1 MTELVWQATCALCK
15 ARFPVEETEAHAAAC
30 EATSQAR
37 LVVEVER
44 LRGWAFGIA
53 SVRELY
59 VELVPGTPKQRRFE
73 IRLTENPMPRA
84 QLVAFRDLITLALD
98 EAPEAVTL
106 AAAPPVDPPV
116 PTGSAA

>member
-1 MTELVWQATCALCK
+1 VTAPIWQATCALCN

-53 SVRELY
+53 SIREMY
-59 VELVPGTPKQRRFE
+59 AELAPGAPKLHRFE
-73 IRLTENPMPRA
+73 VRLTENPMPRA
-84 QLVAFRDLITLALD
+84 QLVAFRDLITLALE
-98 EAPEAVTL
+98 EAPEPVAALPV
-106 AAAPPVDPPV
+106 APAAPAPDGGAV
-116 PTGSAA
+116 